1 MTKWIIKYTDAY
13 GDLSSVLVEAE
24 TKEEATDKAYRE
36 YWDIEDI
43 LIVKQAYETSS
54 IYSILRLR

>member
-1 MTKWIIKYTDAY
+1 MPVYSPAAHSALIA
-13 GDLSSVLVEAE
+13 SSVMVEAE

-43 LIVKQAYETSS
+43 VMIKQA
-54 IYSILRLR
+54 